1 MVKRCRFPCRSVGA
15 CARLAATSS
24 YALLLF
30 SESTHVTT
38 QAQAFVQD
46 QGTTGVPDVS
56 TRTNALCIVVRKKR
70 TESFADAYISLLISK
85 LENTSNALP
94 ALTDNFMAVI
104 ARRFYP
110 STTSSWNCTLCI
122 LLCGGML
129 ALGTKVKEM
138 WEAPQ
143 LQQQNLNTSIYIHSV
158 Q

>member
-30 SESTHVTT
+30 SESTHVII